1 MRYTLP
7 GRPKLP
13 PLKLINRINEKTLA
27 SEKGYFAF
35 TALLEGARS
44 KTSYRISLE
53 EIRVIG
59 GNAFGGGEILKDASY
74 EEKIE
79 SIAMDITASTLFELR
94 ISGYLKLVEKIT
106 IHRRNRG
113 DLR

>member
-44 KTSYRISLE
+44 KTSYEYKSDKGPFSTKFNLRQW
-53 EIRVIG
+53 
-59 GNAFGGGEILKDASY
+59 
-74 EEKIE
+74 
-79 SIAMDITASTLFELR
+79 ITDNS
-94 ISGYLKLVEKIT
+94 SSD
-106 IHRRNRG
+106 RRY
-113 DLR
+113 

>member
-13 PLKLINRINEKTLA
+13 PLKLINRITEKTLA
-27 SEKGYFAF
+27 SEEGYFAF

-59 GNAFGGGEILKDASY
+59 GNAFGGGEILKSASY
-74 EEKIE
+74 EEKIK
-79 SIAMDITASTLFELR
+79 SIARDITASTLFELR
-94 ISGYLKLVEKIT
+94 ISGYLRLAEEVKKERNLVNS
-106 IHRRNRG
+106 RN
-113 DLR
+113 